1 MKELLEGRRFGFAV
15 RPSLGNVAL
24 GLGVAVTILD
34 LMAWIGLGTPDTN
47 GFVVAAY
54 GLCGATAIVAVLA
67 LLTAVAELRDVP
79 EEERTLARLDAG
91 GVLAV
96 IVLYA
101 ASALLRSA
109 DLGAAGA
116 APLPFLMAVA
126 GLLVL
131 LVGSA
136 MSSLLYAAR
145 EWEEIEEVAREA
157 HGRRRAASR

>member
-1 MKELLEGRRFGFAV
+1 MKELLEGRRFGFAL

-24 GLGVAVTILD
+24 GLGLAVTILD
-34 LMAWIGLGTPDTN
+34 LMSWIGLGARDTN
-47 GFVVAAY
+47 ALVVAAY
-54 GLCGATAIVAVLA
+54 RLCFAVAIVALLA
-67 LLTAVAELRDVP
+67 LLTAVAELRDVL
-79 EEERTLARLDAG
+79 EEERMLARLDAAG
-91 GVLAV
+91 ALAV

-101 ASALLRSA
+101 ASAALRST

-116 APLPFLMAVA
+116 SPLPFLMAVA

-145 EWEEIEEVAREA
+145 EWEEIEEIAREP
-157 HGRRRAASR
+157 HGRRRAVSR

>member
-1 MKELLEGRRFGFAV
+1 MRDLLEGRRFGFAL
-15 RPSLGNVAL
+15 RPPLGNVAL
-24 GLGVAVTILD
+24 GLGVAVTLLD
-34 LMAWIGLGTPDTN
+34 LMAWIGLGSRDTN
-47 GFVVAAY
+47 GFVVGAY
-54 GLCGATAIVAVLA
+54 WLCAATAILGILA
-67 LLTAVAELRDVP
+67 LVTAVAEMRDVP

-91 GVLAV
+91 GALAV

-101 ASALLRSA
+101 ASAALRST

-116 APLPFLMAVA
+116 APLPFLMAIA

-145 EWEEIEEVAREA
+145 EWEEIEELARET
-157 HGRRRAASR
+157 HRRRAAAR